1 MMFRFF
7 CCSLLCMGFITALA
21 QPGSTSY
28 AANHPQIRIT
38 GRVSNEQPQLPRFWA
53 PGVYIELS
61 FRGDSCTVLL
71 GDEMKWGTNH
81 NSVEIQVDNEPS
93 YKVWLTGKDNVLH
106 IAANK
111 KQRRHK
117 LTITKNT
124 EADMGYLELRGVRCS
139 KLLPLP
145 KAPSRRIEFF
155 GNSITCGT
163 GMDTQDAP
171 CNTGQWYDQH
181 RASKAYG
188 PLTAQKLNAQW
199 QLSSVSGI
207 GLIHSCCNKTTVMPQ
222 VYNKINMTDNA
233 LPWSFSRYQPD
244 VVTICLG
251 QNDGIQDSVAFTKA
265 YIQLLQQ
272 MQQHYPRAT
281 FILLNSPMA
290 HAELNAVLQRYI
302 LAVVQQSRQQGI
314 SRITHYF
321 YSQRYASGCDS
332 HPTMAEHA
340 QMAEEL
346 SAFVAQTM
354 DW

>member
-38 GRVSNEQPQLPRFWA
+38 GRVSTEQPQRPRFWA

-124 EADMGYLELRGVRCS
+124 EADMGYLELRDVRCN

-145 KAPSRRIEFF
+145 IAPTRRIEFF

-251 QNDGIQDSVAFTKA
+251 QNDGIQDSVAFTNA

-272 MQQHYPRAT
+272 MQQHYPKAT

-346 SAFVAQTM
+346 SAFIAQTM